1 MAIHF
6 DVNRWKQ
13 IKTDY
18 TAWWNGTLDRPLIKA
33 AIKSAYDPGRKRPN
47 IPVLSMSTCNCLDYT
62 AEQIID
68 ALDYELCQ
76 YEFLGDAFPFINM
89 AAFGPGIVAGF
100 AGAELDNSTG
110 SVWYSL
116 KEKKPIEK
124 VHIRYNPENVW
135 ACRIKE
141 IFRAGRERWGN
152 QVLMSMPDLGG
163 IQDITAIFLGNE
175 EYMYALYDK
184 PKEVFRLQNE
194 ARTAFLDAFKDL
206 ENAIGNERQGY
217 TDWSGLYSRDR
228 SYIFQDDFAYMIS
241 KDMFE
246 EFAIDDICKLEKE
259 FTNVMYHLDGV
270 GNLKHLDMLL
280 ERTNIKAYQWVYG
293 AGQPTARHWME
304 IYDKLH
310 EKNKN
315 MEIIG
320 SVEDFQYIAEK
331 NPKGLYY
338 HLIVDDLE
346 GNALKEQNFKDCL
359 SDYHI
364 VERKK
369 QGEIIK
375 LIERYK

>member
-135 ACRIKE
+135 VCRIKE

-259 FTNVMYHLDGV
+259 FTNVMYHLDGL

-304 IYDKLH
+304 VYDKLH